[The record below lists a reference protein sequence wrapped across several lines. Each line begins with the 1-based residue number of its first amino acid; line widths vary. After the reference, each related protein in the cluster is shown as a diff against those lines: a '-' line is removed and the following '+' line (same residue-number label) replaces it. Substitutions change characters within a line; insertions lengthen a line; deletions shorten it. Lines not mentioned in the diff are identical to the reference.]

1 MQTKEFEYLLPRE
14 FIAQDPVE
22 PRDSSRLLI
31 LERKKQRVGEGVFR
45 QVIDYLS
52 PGDVLVL
59 NDSQVMP
66 ARLPARKISGGKAE
80 LFLLKDLGKGRWQAL
95 VKPGATLLP
104 GAEVIV
110 GKDVTV
116 KILERTTEGGR
127 IVQFPS
133 SRVGELALR
142 RFGQVPLPPYIKK
155 PVSNPARYQT
165 VYAKNEGSLAAP
177 TAALHWTV
185 ELLQRLEDKGVVI
198 VYLTLHMGLGSFRP
212 IREEVIEKHRLPAEY
227 YEVSDLVAEK
237 VNEAK
242 KSRKQVVACGTDVV
256 RTLETVTEEG
266 ALKPGQGT
274 TSLFITPNYRFKMV
288 DKLITNLHLPRSS
301 HLVLVSAFAG
311 RDFVF
316 RAYQYALEKK
326 FKFYTF
332 GDATMVI

>member
-80 LFLLKDLGKGRWQAL
+80 IFLLKDLGDGRWQAL

-110 GKDVTV
+110 GKDIAV
-116 KILERTTEGGR
+116 KILERTVEGGR

-142 RFGQVPLPPYIKK
+142 KFGQVPLPPYIKK
-155 PVSNPARYQT
+155 PLSEPDRYQT
-165 VYAKNEGSLAAP
+165 IYAKNEGSLAAP
-177 TAALHWTV
+177 TAALHWTA
-185 ELLQRLEDKGVVI
+185 ELLQRLEDKGVII

-212 IREEVIEKHRLPAEY
+212 IREETIERHRLPEEY
-227 YEVSDLVAEK
+227 YEVSESVAKK
-237 VNEAK
+237 VNGAK
-242 KSRKQVVACGTDVV
+242 KAGKQVVACGTDAV
-256 RTLETVTEEG
+256 RALEAATEEG
-266 ALKPGQGT
+266 TLKSGQGT
-274 TSLFITPNYRFKMV
+274 TSLFITLGYQFKMV
-288 DKLITNLHLPRSS
+288 DRLITNLHLPRSS
-301 HLVLVSAFAG
+301 HLILVSAFAG
-311 RDFVF
+311 KDFVF

-326 FKFYTF
+326 FRFYTF
-332 GDATMVI
+332 GDATIVV